1 MGVGRCE
8 RRDSVELDKYGTGRR
23 VEGVRNKQ
31 GVEERDWKVVQGKY
45 VPMIKYLCM
54 SLRKWLV
61 LLLSKTDKRKHD

>member
-1 MGVGRCE
+1 MV
-8 RRDSVELDKYGTGRR
+8 KYGTERR

-31 GVEERDWKVVQGKY
+31 GVEERDWKGVQDKY
-45 VPMIKYLCM
+45 VPKIKYPCM